1 LLPAASY
8 QHLLPLGQLEAGY
21 TLISDGREERVYA
34 CQSGGNN
41 QQISHL
47 LTGAPIVL
55 QPGRHNR
62 VFFLY
67 ETASGAPIEAL
78 TQVMI
83 YQKARIQQP

>member
-1 LLPAASY
+1 
-8 QHLLPLGQLEAGY
+8 
-21 TLISDGREERVYA
+21 
-34 CQSGGNN
+34 
-41 QQISHL
+41 
-47 LTGAPIVL
+47 L